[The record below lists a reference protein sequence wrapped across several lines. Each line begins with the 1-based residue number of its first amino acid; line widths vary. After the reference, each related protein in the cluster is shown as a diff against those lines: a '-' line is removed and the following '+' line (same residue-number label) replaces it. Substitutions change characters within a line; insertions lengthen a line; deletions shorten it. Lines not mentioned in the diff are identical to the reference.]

1 MSVMRVATFII
12 SVFIVGM
19 VEMMVAGIMN
29 LMSGDLGVSEAI
41 IGQLVTLYA
50 LTFAICTILVK
61 LTNRFAIRP
70 VLLWTLVAFII
81 GNAMI
86 AVAPNFTILVIGRIL
101 SSAAASLIIVK
112 VLALTAML
120 TIPKTEENDWCRL
133 YWI

>member
-50 LTFAICTILVK
+50 LTFAICGH
-61 LTNRFAIRP
+61 
-70 VLLWTLVAFII
+70 LLSLR
-81 GNAMI
+81 I
-86 AVAPNFTILVIGRIL
+86 ALQYDRSYYGHSLHL
-101 SSAAASLIIVK
+101 SLE
-112 VLALTAML
+112 M
-120 TIPKTEENDWCRL
+120 P
-133 YWI
+133 